1 MNKQLFILFAL
12 LFICYTSVAQTQ
24 VTLGTP
30 YTVVDAGFKTYF
42 EQDNEI
48 LTVKVAGRKVTLQK
62 IDAVKLTFIAIH
74 TYEDMPDGFQLENVM
89 AHNHR
94 HFVFYTVWDKPNK
107 TEQLFYREIDFKS
120 GTFLGESKRIIAVT
134 QKIIGGYTF
143 EYSNDKSKILIQYR
157 LKPTVRNDSKN
168 YDVIGLSVFDQNIF
182 PIWNKEVTM
191 PYTEKKMNNIDYS
204 VDSQGDAY
212 ILTTVYNDNTTD
224 EKKRGEDQ
232 ANYHMEL
239 LKISST
245 ASEIVITPIAVGEKF
260 VNSVGLFESPE
271 NYMYCAG
278 YYTNKGNYD
287 SADGIFIF
295 KIGKDGKFY
304 DVKTF
309 EIPLEILNQYI
320 SERAQRKN
328 EKREEKGDDP
338 GLNNLDLKKLVVQ
351 ADGSIVLVGE
361 RFHIETRSY
370 YDFQSKRTRT
380 TTIYHYDDMLITKIS
395 SDGNLA
401 WMKKLP
407 KRQTLTTSSSHYGYS
422 FSYTAR
428 YVLRGGLSYEY
439 MGGDHK
445 HYLIFLDNEKNKD
458 LTIDEVPAVHVNG
471 AGGFLTAYEINDED
485 GKVQKYSILD
495 IRDVQGM
502 EVYQFSTDRILP
514 TSPNQFVLEVYKKK
528 KEDILIQVTFPK

>member
-1 MNKQLFILFAL
+1 MTKQLFSTIL
-12 LFICYTSVAQTQ
+12 LFLCYSSIAQTQ

-30 YTVVDAGFKTYF
+30 YAVVDAGFKTYF

-62 IDAVKLTFIAIH
+62 LDAVKLTFIGIH

-89 AHNHR
+89 EHHGR
-94 HFVFYTVWDKPNK
+94 HFVFFTVWDKPNK

-120 GTFLGESKRIIAVT
+120 GAFLGENKRIIAVD
-134 QKIIGGYTF
+134 QKIVGGYTF
-143 EYSNDKSKILIQYR
+143 EYSNDKSKIMIQYR

-168 YDVIGLSVFDQNIF
+168 YDVIGFSVFDQNLL

-212 ILTTVYNDNTTD
+212 ILTTVYNDNSTD

-245 ASEIVITPIAVGEKF
+245 SSEIVITPIEVGEKF
-260 VNSVGLFESPE
+260 VNSVGLFESQE

-278 YYTNKGNYD
+278 YYTNKGNFD
-287 SADGIFIF
+287 SVDGIFLF
-295 KIGKDGKFY
+295 KIGKDGRFY
-304 DVKTF
+304 DVKTY
-309 EIPLEILNQYI
+309 EIPLEIINQYI

-338 GLNNLDLKKLVVQ
+338 GLNNLDLKKLIVQ
-351 ADGSIVLVGE
+351 GDGSLVLVGE
-361 RFHIETRSY
+361 RFFIETRSY

-380 TTIYHYDDMLITKIS
+380 TTIYHYDDMLITKIGS
-395 SDGNLA
+395 NGQLA
-401 WMKKLP
+401 WMRKLP

-439 MGGDHK
+439 MAGDHK

-458 LTIDEVPAVHVNG
+458 LKVDEVPAVHVNG
-471 AGGFLTAYEINDED
+471 AGGFVTAYEINDED
-485 GKVQKYSILD
+485 GKVNKYSLLD
-495 IRDVQGM
+495 LRNVQGM

-514 TSPNQFVLEVYKKK
+514 TSSNQFVLEVYKKK